1 MSLQANNLPANPTD
15 KVFWND
21 ALIKRYDLA
30 GPRYTSYPTAPQFT
44 DQYTSDDWKIAA
56 LCSNTRNRPLSLYY
70 HIPFCDTVC
79 FYCGCNKVITA
90 NRSRAVPY
98 LAALKQEVALQAL
111 HVNPN
116 RAVKQIHL
124 GGGTPTYLD
133 NTQLMDLMQC
143 VREHFNVLPDKDL
156 ECGIEVHPQ
165 TVTPER
171 LLALRK
177 MGFNRI
183 SIGVQ
188 DFDPEV
194 QQAVNRFNSAEE
206 VDSLVRACRSYGFK
220 SVSLDLIYGL
230 PRQTEQSFAATL
242 NTIIEM
248 RPDRLSLFN
257 YAHMPQ
263 LFKVQRQINAEELP
277 EPQTKLR
284 MFEASINALLGAGY
298 HYIGMDHF
306 ALPSDELYRAQ
317 RSGQLHRNFQG
328 YTTGGDCDL
337 LGFGVSSIHSLGG
350 SYAQNAKD
358 IEVYTDAI
366 KRGQLAIARGYT
378 LTHDDA
384 LRQAVINALACH
396 FSLSIPAFEKAWNIV
411 FKDYFQSAYPQLEQM
426 ATDGLIQL
434 SEHAI
439 TITAPGRLLVRRV
452 CMLFDRYLNA
462 NATHKAPQYS
472 RIL

>member
-1 MSLQANNLPANPTD
+1 MNPPNN
-15 KVFWND
+15 VFWND

-44 DQYTSDDWKIAA
+44 DQYTLDDWKAA
-56 LCSNTRNRPLSLYY
+56 AQRSHTSNRPLSLYY

-79 FYCGCNKVITA
+79 YYCGCNKVITA

-111 HVNPN
+111 HVNSN
-116 RAVKQIHL
+116 RPVKQIHL

-133 NTQLMDLMQC
+133 DAQLLELMQC
-143 VREHFNVLPDKDL
+143 VREHFNVLPDEVL

-171 LLALRK
+171 LLALRN

-194 QQAVNRFNSAEE
+194 QKAVNRFNSAKE
-206 VDSLVRACRSYGFK
+206 VDDLVKACRTYGFK

-230 PRQTEQSFAATL
+230 PRQTEQSFEATL
-242 NTIIEM
+242 NTVIEM

-263 LFKVQRQINAEELP
+263 LFKVQRQINAQELP

-284 MFEASINALLGAGY
+284 MFEASINALLSAGY
-298 HYIGMDHF
+298 QYIGMDHF

-317 RSGQLHRNFQG
+317 CSGKLHRNFQG

-358 IEVYTDAI
+358 IEAYTDAI
-366 KRGQLAIARGYT
+366 NRGQLAIARGYT
-378 LTHDDA
+378 LTQDDA

-396 FSLSIPAFEKAWNIV
+396 FSLSIPEFEATWDIC
-411 FKDYFQSAYPQLEQM
+411 FKDYFQSAYPLLGQM
-426 ATDGLIQL
+426 ADDGLIQL
-434 SEHAI
+434 TESAI

-452 CMLFDRYLNA
+452 CMLFDRYLKA
-462 NATHKAPQYS
+462 DTIQKAPQYS